1 MDKIMENVGMLK
13 IGREKDPENILREE
27 MLKERAEVLGRAGEK
42 LGAAID
48 KMRIIEQGIDERLKH
63 FQFDMEKYEERGSD
77 KKIASLNQEMI
88 GEINR
93 EIAKFN
99 RAREYAKLRYY
110 YLIVTREAMGMRRH
124 HWVDEWY
131 SIPPR
136 KPPFRGI

>member
-1 MDKIMENVGMLK
+1 MLTMLK
-13 IGREKDPENILREE
+13 LGREKDPENILREE

-42 LGAAID
+42 LAAAID

-63 FQFDMEKYEERGSD
+63 FRFTMEKYEGRRSYN
-77 KKIASLNQEMI
+77 KIASLKQETM

-93 EIAKFN
+93 EVAKFN

-136 KPPFRGI
+136 KPPFRDI

>member
-1 MDKIMENVGMLK
+1 MFAMLK
-13 IGREKDPENILREE
+13 MGREKDPENILREE

-42 LGAAID
+42 LAAALE
-48 KMRIIEQGIDERLKH
+48 KMKTIEQDIDGRLK
-63 FQFDMEKYEERGSD
+63 QFRMVAKKYEENGDDD
-77 KKIASLNQEMI
+77 KLVSMKKDIA

-93 EIAKFN
+93 EIGKFN

-131 SIPPR
+131 RIPPR
-136 KPPFRGI
+136 KPHFRNL

>member
-1 MDKIMENVGMLK
+1 MLK
-13 IGREKDPENILREE
+13 IGRERDPENILREE

-42 LGAAID
+42 LAAAID
-48 KMRIIEQGIDERLKH
+48 KMRIVEQGIDDRLKH
-63 FQFDMEKYEERGSD
+63 FRLVMEKHRERGGD
-77 KKIASLNQEMI
+77 NEIASLKQEMME
-88 GEINR
+88 EINR

-131 SIPPR
+131 RIPPR
-136 KPPFRGI
+136 KPHFWDI

>member
-1 MDKIMENVGMLK
+1 MLK
-13 IGREKDPENILREE
+13 MSTKKDPENILREE

-42 LGAAID
+42 LAAAIE
-48 KMRIIEQGIDERLKH
+48 KMSIIEQGIDERLK
-63 FQFDMEKYEERGSD
+63 QFRFIANKGKENGDSD
-77 KKIASLNQEMI
+77 ELVSMKKDIM

-93 EIAKFN
+93 EIGKFN

-131 SIPPR
+131 RIPAR
-136 KPPFRGI
+136 KQHFRGI

>member
-1 MDKIMENVGMLK
+1 MLK

-42 LGAAID
+42 LAAAIE
-48 KMRIIEQGIDERLKH
+48 KMSIIEQGIDERLKH
-63 FQFDMEKYEERGSD
+63 FRFAVKKLEKRGGENE
-77 KKIASLNQEMI
+77 IASLKQDI
-88 GEINR
+88 VAEINR
-93 EIAKFN
+93 EIGKFN

-131 SIPPR
+131 RIPPR
-136 KPPFRGI
+136 KPHFRDI

>member
-1 MDKIMENVGMLK
+1 MLK
-13 IGREKDPENILREE
+13 MGREKDPENILREE

-42 LGAAID
+42 LAAAIE
-48 KMRIIEQGIDERLKH
+48 KMGIIEQGIDERLKH
-63 FQFDMEKYEERGSD
+63 FRFVAKKYEENGDDGKLVSM
-77 KKIASLNQEMI
+77 KKDIM

-93 EIAKFN
+93 EIGKFN

-131 SIPPR
+131 RIPPR
-136 KPPFRGI
+136 RQHFRDI

>member
-1 MDKIMENVGMLK
+1 MLK
-13 IGREKDPENILREE
+13 MGREKDPENILREE

-42 LGAAID
+42 LAAALE
-48 KMRIIEQGIDERLKH
+48 KMKTIEQGIDERLK
-63 FQFDMEKYEERGSD
+63 QFRIVAKKYEENGDDD
-77 KKIASLNQEMI
+77 KLVSMKKDIA

-93 EIAKFN
+93 EIGKFN

-131 SIPPR
+131 RIPPR
-136 KPPFRGI
+136 KPHFRDL

>member
-1 MDKIMENVGMLK
+1 MLK

-42 LGAAID
+42 LAAAID
-48 KMRIIEQGIDERLKH
+48 KMKNIEQGIDERLNRFH
-63 FQFDMEKYEERGSD
+63 FMTEKYKERGGD
-77 KKIASLNQEMI
+77 KKVASLKQDMMS
-88 GEINR
+88 EINR

-136 KPPFRGI
+136 KPLFRDI

>member
-1 MDKIMENVGMLK
+1 VLK
-13 IGREKDPENILREE
+13 IGRERDPENILREE

-42 LGAAID
+42 LAAAID
-48 KMRIIEQGIDERLKH
+48 KMRIVEQGIDDRLKH
-63 FQFDMEKYEERGSD
+63 FRLVMEKYRERGGD
-77 KKIASLNQEMI
+77 NEIASLKQEMME
-88 GEINR
+88 EINR

-131 SIPPR
+131 RIPPR
-136 KPPFRGI
+136 KPHFWDI

>member
-1 MDKIMENVGMLK
+1 MLAVLK
-13 IGREKDPENILREE
+13 IGRERDPENILREE

-42 LGAAID
+42 LAAAID
-48 KMRIIEQGIDERLKH
+48 KMRIVEQGIDDRLKH
-63 FQFDMEKYEERGSD
+63 FRLVMEKYRERGGD
-77 KKIASLNQEMI
+77 NEIASLKQEMME
-88 GEINR
+88 EINR

-131 SIPPR
+131 RIPPR
-136 KPPFRGI
+136 KPHFWDI

>member
-1 MDKIMENVGMLK
+1 MLK
-13 IGREKDPENILREE
+13 LSREKDPENILREE

-42 LGAAID
+42 LAAAID
-48 KMRIIEQGIDERLKH
+48 KMRIVEQGIDERLKR
-63 FQFDMEKYEERGSD
+63 FRFTMEKYEGRGGD
-77 KKIASLNQEMI
+77 NKIASLKQEMM

-93 EIAKFN
+93 EITKFN

-124 HWVDEWY
+124 HWVDDWY

-136 KPPFRGI
+136 KPPFRDL

>member
-1 MDKIMENVGMLK
+1 MLK
-13 IGREKDPENILREE
+13 MGREKDPENILREE

-42 LGAAID
+42 LAAALE
-48 KMRIIEQGIDERLKH
+48 KMKTIEQDVDERLK
-63 FQFDMEKYEERGSD
+63 QFRIVAKKYEENGDDD
-77 KKIASLNQEMI
+77 KLVSMKKDIA

-93 EIAKFN
+93 EIGKFN

-131 SIPPR
+131 RIPPR
-136 KPPFRGI
+136 KPHFRDL

>member
-1 MDKIMENVGMLK
+1 MENVGMLK

-42 LGAAID
+42 LAAAID

-63 FQFDMEKYEERGSD
+63 FHFTMEKYEERGSD
-77 KKIASLNQEMI
+77 NKIASLKQEMM

>member
-1 MDKIMENVGMLK
+1 MLAMLK
-13 IGREKDPENILREE
+13 LSREKDQENILREE

-42 LGAAID
+42 LAAAID
-48 KMRIIEQGIDERLKH
+48 KMRNIEQGIDEQLKRFRLMAAKH
-63 FQFDMEKYEERGSD
+63 RERGSD
-77 KKIASLNQEMI
+77 DKIASLKQEMMS
-88 GEINR
+88 EINR
-93 EIAKFN
+93 EIARFN

-136 KPPFRGI
+136 KPPFRDL

>member
-1 MDKIMENVGMLK
+1 MLK
-13 IGREKDPENILREE
+13 MSREKDPENILREE

-42 LGAAID
+42 LAAAIE
-48 KMRIIEQGIDERLKH
+48 KMSVIERGIDERLKR
-63 FQFDMEKYEERGSD
+63 FQSVARRYEQNGGDD
-77 KKIASLNQEMI
+77 KLVSMKKDIA

-93 EIAKFN
+93 EIGKFN

-131 SIPPR
+131 KIPPR
-136 KPPFRGI
+136 KPHFRDT

>member
-1 MDKIMENVGMLK
+1 MFAMLRMS
-13 IGREKDPENILREE
+13 REKDPENILREE

-42 LGAAID
+42 LAAAIE
-48 KMRIIEQGIDERLKH
+48 KMSAIEQGIDERLKH
-63 FQFDMEKYEERGSD
+63 FRSVAKRYEENGNND
-77 KKIASLNQEMI
+77 KLASMKKDIA

-93 EIAKFN
+93 EIGKFN

-131 SIPPR
+131 RIPPR
-136 KPPFRGI
+136 KPHFRDT

>member
-1 MDKIMENVGMLK
+1 MLK
-13 IGREKDPENILREE
+13 MGREKDPENILREE

-42 LGAAID
+42 LAAALE
-48 KMRIIEQGIDERLKH
+48 KMKTIEQDIDERLK
-63 FQFDMEKYEERGSD
+63 QFRIVAKKYEENGDDD
-77 KKIASLNQEMI
+77 KLVSMKKDIA

-93 EIAKFN
+93 EIGKFN

-131 SIPPR
+131 RIPPR
-136 KPPFRGI
+136 KPYFRHL

>member
-1 MDKIMENVGMLK
+1 MLAMLK

-42 LGAAID
+42 LATAID
-48 KMRIIEQGIDERLKH
+48 KMRIIEQGIDERLQH
-63 FQFDMEKYEERGSD
+63 FRFVVKKCEERGGD
-77 KKIASLNQEMI
+77 NEVASLKQDMMV
-88 GEINR
+88 EINR
-93 EIAKFN
+93 EVAKFN
-99 RAREYAKLRYY
+99 RAREHAKLRYY

-136 KPPFRGI
+136 KPNFRDI

>member
-1 MDKIMENVGMLK
+1 MFAMLK
-13 IGREKDPENILREE
+13 MGREKDPENILREE

-42 LGAAID
+42 LAAALE
-48 KMRIIEQGIDERLKH
+48 KMKTIEQDIDERLK
-63 FQFDMEKYEERGSD
+63 QFRIVAKKYEENGDDD
-77 KKIASLNQEMI
+77 KLVSMKKDIA

-93 EIAKFN
+93 EIGKFN

-131 SIPPR
+131 RIPPR
-136 KPPFRGI
+136 KPHFRDL

>member
-1 MDKIMENVGMLK
+1 MLK
-13 IGREKDPENILREE
+13 MGREKDPENILREE

-42 LGAAID
+42 LATALE
-48 KMRIIEQGIDERLKH
+48 KMKTIEQDIDERLK
-63 FQFDMEKYEERGSD
+63 QFRIVAKKYEENGDDD
-77 KKIASLNQEMI
+77 KLVSMKKDIA

-93 EIAKFN
+93 EIGKFN

-131 SIPPR
+131 RIPPR
-136 KPPFRGI
+136 EPHFRDL

>member
-1 MDKIMENVGMLK
+1 MFAMLK
-13 IGREKDPENILREE
+13 MGREKDPENILREE

-42 LGAAID
+42 LAAALE
-48 KMRIIEQGIDERLKH
+48 KMKTIEQGIDERLK
-63 FQFDMEKYEERGSD
+63 QFRIVAKKYEENGDDD
-77 KKIASLNQEMI
+77 KLVSMKKDIA

-93 EIAKFN
+93 EIGKFN

-131 SIPPR
+131 RIPPR
-136 KPPFRGI
+136 KPHFRDL

>member
-1 MDKIMENVGMLK
+1 MENVYMLK
-13 IGREKDPENILREE
+13 MSTKKDPENILREE

-42 LGAAID
+42 LAAAIE
-48 KMRIIEQGIDERLKH
+48 KMSTIERGIDERLK
-63 FQFDMEKYEERGSD
+63 QFRFVANKGEENGDSD
-77 KKIASLNQEMI
+77 ELVSMKKDIM

-93 EIAKFN
+93 EIGKFN

-131 SIPPR
+131 RIPPR
-136 KPPFRGI
+136 KQHFRGI

>member
-1 MDKIMENVGMLK
+1 MLAVLK
-13 IGREKDPENILREE
+13 IGRERDPENILREE

-42 LGAAID
+42 LAAAID
-48 KMRIIEQGIDERLKH
+48 KMSIIEQGIDDRLKH
-63 FQFDMEKYEERGSD
+63 FRFVWKKYEERGGD
-77 KKIASLNQEMI
+77 NEIASLKQEMM

-131 SIPPR
+131 RIPPR
-136 KPPFRGI
+136 KPHFRDI

>member
-1 MDKIMENVGMLK
+1 MENVGMLK

-42 LGAAID
+42 LAAAID

-63 FQFDMEKYEERGSD
+63 FHFTMEKYEERGSD
-77 KKIASLNQEMI
+77 NKIASLKQEMM

-136 KPPFRGI
+136 KPHFRGI